1 MNDSEAIK
9 ISIDETK
16 VVFSSVLESLSKN
29 AGPVGA
35 TRLFFPNGIELIKVE
50 VDVGKTS
57 IITVNVTVAG
67 KDGVPGAKATK
78 NDSLAGGETR
88 ELQPE

>member
-1 MNDSEAIK
+1 MNDLETTK
-9 ISIDETK
+9 ISTDETK
-16 VVFSSVLESLSKN
+16 SIFNNVLESLSKN

-57 IITVNVTVAG
+57 IITITVVVAG
-67 KDGVPGAKATK
+67 KDGV
-78 NDSLAGGETR
+78 AGVKPFEDEPVADDVNSG
-88 ELQPE
+88 LQPG